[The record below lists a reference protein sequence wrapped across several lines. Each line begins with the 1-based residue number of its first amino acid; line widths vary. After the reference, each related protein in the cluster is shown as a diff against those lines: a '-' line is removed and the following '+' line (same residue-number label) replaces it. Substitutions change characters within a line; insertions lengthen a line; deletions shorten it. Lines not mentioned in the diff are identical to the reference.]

1 MALETSTNDSLRML
15 GGGCR
20 CGSEMNRPLE
30 IKMLL
35 TMGATRRPV
44 PYEIL
49 GRLNFANLGLPQYLD
64 ARQGQQ
70 MQRLPGKFDQLVR
83 RHRLLRTKERP
94 PPRLLSRRRLQ
105 RGGLRAVYIRRRSD
119 ILMWL

>member
-15 GGGCR
+15 RGGCR

-30 IKMLL
+30 IKVLL
-35 TMGATRRPV
+35 TVGATRRPV

-49 GRLNFANLGLPQYLD
+49 GRLNFANLGPPQYLD
-64 ARQGQQ
+64 AGQQ

-105 RGGLRAVYIRRRSD
+105 RGGLRALYIRRRSD
-119 ILMWL
+119 ILWL

>member
-1 MALETSTNDSLRML
+1 
-15 GGGCR
+15 
-20 CGSEMNRPLE
+20 
-30 IKMLL
+30 
-35 TMGATRRPV
+35 
-44 PYEIL
+44 
-49 GRLNFANLGLPQYLD
+49 LGLPQYLD

-83 RHRLLRTKERP
+83 RHGLLRTKERP

>member
-35 TMGATRRPV
+35 TVGATTHPA

-49 GRLNFANLGLPQYLD
+49 GRLNFANLGLPAIPLTPGRASRCKGFQANSTSSSAATASF
-64 ARQGQQ
+64 AR
-70 MQRLPGKFDQLVR
+70 RKDPLPACFRDGAC
-83 RHRLLRTKERP
+83 
-94 PPRLLSRRRLQ
+94 S
-105 RGGLRAVYIRRRSD
+105 GAVYEPFISAVDR
-119 ILMWL
+119 IY